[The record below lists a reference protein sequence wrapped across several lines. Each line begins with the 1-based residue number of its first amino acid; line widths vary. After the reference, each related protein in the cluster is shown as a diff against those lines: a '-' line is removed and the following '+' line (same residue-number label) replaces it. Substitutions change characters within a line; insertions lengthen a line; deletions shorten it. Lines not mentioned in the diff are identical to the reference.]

1 MVLAEAGADGTRVAR
16 WEAGPDSDKAG
27 INFERTWES
36 PLLGKS
42 TIWGLWVRGLDGD
55 GDLEVMVTCTDNY
68 LAPADYLHVFE
79 LR

>member
-1 MVLAEAGADGTRVAR
+1 MVLAEAGADGTRVVR

-42 TIWGLWVRGLDGD
+42 TISAL
-55 GDLEVMVTCTDNY
+55 
-68 LAPADYLHVFE
+68 
-79 LR
+79 